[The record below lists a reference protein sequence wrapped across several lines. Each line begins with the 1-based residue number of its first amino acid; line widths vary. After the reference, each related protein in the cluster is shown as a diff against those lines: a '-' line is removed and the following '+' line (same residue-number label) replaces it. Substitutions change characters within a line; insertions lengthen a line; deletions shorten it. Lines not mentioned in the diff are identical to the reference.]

1 MKTIASLFTVVVVFS
16 LASCRGSGGPMTRA
30 GRGVDHAAYKT
41 GQGVNHA
48 VYKTGE
54 GIEHVGHKIESKF

>member
-1 MKTIASLFTVVVVFS
+1 MKIIASLLTVVVFS

-41 GQGVNHA
+41 GQG
-48 VYKTGE
+48 
-54 GIEHVGHKIESKF
+54 IEHVGRKIESKF